1 MTVYKIDNFA
11 SNNEQ
16 NNTPLRP
23 TQREVNRETKSQII
37 INITKNNL
45 DEFKSQFIKSWLYD
59 EWWLK
64 VLWDKT
70 LTKMLKNY
78 YLEFY
83 EQWYNSWEKFSFT
96 TPWKA
101 DLTLTMWDIKIIR
114 ENIKRTSRK
123 FK

>member
-23 TQREVNRETKSQII
+23 TQREVNRETKSEII

-59 EWWLK
+59 EWWLE

-70 LTKMLKNY
+70 LTKMLKI
-78 YLEFY
+78 
-83 EQWYNSWEKFSFT
+83 T
-96 TPWKA
+96 T
-101 DLTLTMWDIKIIR
+101 
-114 ENIKRTSRK
+114 
-123 FK
+123 